1 MHWEFENETQFSSTR
16 LDTKN
21 ETELIFVRVRGEIC
35 IFSFSDDDESL
46 VQVFCE
52 LLSKKKNYQQQ
63 NWFHSQN
70 RTARN
75 PWKLLNM
82 T

>member
-1 MHWEFENETQFSSTR
+1 MHWEFENETQFPSTR

-52 LLSKKKNYQQQ
+52 LLSTKWIINNKTDFIVKIEPLVTLEN
-63 NWFHSQN
+63 S
-70 RTARN
+70 
-75 PWKLLNM
+75 
-82 T
+82 